1 MEENVIGII
10 EIETIDIRLPIM
22 ERTSDGDI
30 AYAIGHMSETFPIGT
45 VGNCML
51 ADHNGSRNG
60 VLFTNLNQLVARDK
74 NSNYFN
80 LIWNLV

>member
-30 AYAIGHMSETFPIGT
+30 AYAIGHMSETFPS
-45 VGNCML
+45 
-51 ADHNGSRNG
+51 A
-60 VLFTNLNQLVARDK
+60 QLETACLQVITEAEMVCF
-74 NSNYFN
+74 SQT
-80 LIWNLV
+80 